1 VSAAARVVVVGVG
14 NPWRRDDGAGPAVA
28 AAVRTR
34 LDDGVVVLELDGEA
48 ARLVDAWHGADLAV
62 VVDAACTGTIPG
74 TVHIFVA
81 DIAAEGGGS
90 ALRRASR
97 KTRVAGAAFDL
108 AVPSGAAG
116 AVRTAPATSSH
127 GLGVG
132 QAIDLGGA
140 LHRLPGRLVVVG
152 IEGTDFGPGPG
163 LSPEVAA
170 AVEPAARLV
179 ARLVARMVE
188 RVA

>member
-1 VSAAARVVVVGVG
+1 MSAAGRVVVVGVG

-28 AAVRTR
+28 AAVRSR
-34 LDDGVVVLELDGEA
+34 LDDDVVVSELDGEA

-81 DIAAEGGGS
+81 DTAAEGGGS
-90 ALRRASR
+90 ALRRAAHKSR
-97 KTRVAGAAFDL
+97 AACAAFDL
-108 AVPSGAAG
+108 AAPNGAAG
-116 AVRTAPATSSH
+116 AVHAGPAASSH

-132 QAIDLGGA
+132 QAVDLGGA

-163 LSPEVAA
+163 LSPAVAA

-179 ARLVARMVE
+179 AGMVE
-188 RVA
+188 RIE